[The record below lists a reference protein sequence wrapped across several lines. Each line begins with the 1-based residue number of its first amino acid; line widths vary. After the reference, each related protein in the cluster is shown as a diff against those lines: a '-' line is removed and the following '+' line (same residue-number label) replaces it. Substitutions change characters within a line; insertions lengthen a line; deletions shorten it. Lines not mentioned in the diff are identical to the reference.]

1 MYTMD
6 FLGGQSSIFVE
17 ISMISTGSKKS
28 FLYSLGIENEG
39 QEWPLDSVDKVEA
52 TLLTGS

>member
-1 MYTMD
+1 MD